1 MALSPLGGSG
11 KTHRLANNLTIDHHD
26 FDELETLWTNQVV
39 SDKEVMQIIAAS
51 AETMELH
58 AQTPFVMDAVSTS
71 STARDAIGTNDSP
84 TIVVNTTGAAPS
96 DSSLKIGE
104 IDTSADTGSIADD
117 EGADMLYIEDGT

>member
-11 KTHRLANNLTIDHHD
+11 KTYRLANNLTIDYYD

-58 AQTPFVMDAVSTS
+58 AQTPFVMDAVSAS
-71 STARDAIGTNDSP
+71 QTARDAIGTDGVGYDAVGLVAEDRGDRHQRRHGDRTEPCSGGD
-84 TIVVNTTGAAPS
+84 VRRVAFRDGQYW
-96 DSSLKIGE
+96 
-104 IDTSADTGSIADD
+104 
-117 EGADMLYIEDGT
+117 EG